1 MKIIYYVLTF
11 MRTITESECYD
22 LLSTWILTGNNEL
35 DSFLRSKSNV
45 VHGNKKP
52 HKSPCAVHGFQ
63 NYLYELIDTLKLNQH
78 RGFSIKDWHC
88 QTNLSTPCSR
98 QLTTRFRPRWLIIND
113 VAVISR
119 LVYHRHLIDTLRI

>member
-11 MRTITESECYD
+11 MRTITESEYYN
-22 LLSTWILTGNNEL
+22 LFSTWILTDNKEL

-45 VHGNKKP
+45 VNGNKKP

-88 QTNLSTPCSR
+88 QANLSTPCSR
-98 QLTTRFRPRWLIIND
+98 QLATRFRPRWLIINN